1 MSEVNVPAANPT
13 QATSPLEQQAQP
25 KGSEAPNPNMT
36 GEEAK
41 AWVEAQKAAKE
52 GKTKAPPAAAAPKA
66 DPVTSNTIKEAIE
79 QAKKYKVKVDGQ
91 ELEVEE
97 AELLRG
103 YSHQRAASKALQEGK
118 AAKQQ
123 AEDFVK
129 MMRDPEKFF
138 EVAAKLGHDPRLL
151 AEKYVAA
158 QLEEEFM
165 DPRDK
170 ELRDAKKKLKTIEE
184 MEAQQKA
191 AVEAQ
196 RNEALKQKY
205 AEDYTKQF
213 TEALQESGLP
223 ATKPMVA
230 EMAKYI
236 ARAAGIG
243 FQMTAKEA
251 SQLVKEDVLNAHKRL
266 IGDTDGEVLIKLLG
280 EDVANKVRK
289 WDTSR
294 LKSPEQN
301 LKTPTEQQPGR
312 ERTKRTEG
320 KRMSAAE
327 WREYNR
333 R

>member
-1 MSEVNVPAANPT
+1 MSEATASATPPTAPQTTEAPAAET
-13 QATSPLEQQAQP
+13 
-25 KGSEAPNPNMT
+25 PNPNMT

-41 AWVEAQKAAKE
+41 AWVEAQKAAKV
-52 GKTKAPPAAAAPKA
+52 GKGKPEPVAAPTPKA
-66 DPVTSNTIKEAIE
+66 EPVTGDTIKEAIE

-103 YSHQRAASKALQEGK
+103 YSHQRAANKLLQEGK

-151 AEKYVAA
+151 AEKFVAS
-158 QLEEEFM
+158 QLEDEYM

-170 ELRDAKKKLKTIEE
+170 ELRDAKKKLKAIDD
-184 MEAQQKA
+184 MEAAQKA
-191 AVEAQ
+191 EQERQ
-196 RNEALKQKY
+196 RNETLKQKY
-205 AEDYTKQF
+205 AADYTAQF

-236 ARAAGIG
+236 ARAANIG

-251 SQLVKEDVLNAHKRL
+251 SQLVKEDVLTAHRRL
-266 IGDTDGEVLIKLLG
+266 IGDSDGEMLIKLLG
-280 EDVANKVRK
+280 EETANKVRK

-301 LKTPTEQQPGR
+301 LKTPTEQQPS
-312 ERTKRTEG
+312 ERGARRRVDG
-320 KRMSAAE
+320 KRMSSSE
-327 WREYNR
+327 WREFNR

>member
-1 MSEVNVPAANPT
+1 MSEATAPVAPAAAPQT
-13 QATSPLEQQAQP
+13 A
-25 KGSEAPNPNMT
+25 EAPVADVPNPNMT

-41 AWVEAQKAAKE
+41 AWVAAQKAAKE
-52 GKTKAPPAAAAPKA
+52 GKAKAPPVTSTPKA
-66 DPVTSNTIKEAIE
+66 EPVTGDTIKEAIE
-79 QAKKYKVKVDGQ
+79 QAKKYKVKVDGA
-91 ELEVEE
+91 EMEVDES
-97 AELLRG
+97 ELLRG
-103 YSHQRAASKALQEGK
+103 YSHQRAANKLLQEGK

-151 AEKYVAA
+151 AEKFVAS

-170 ELRDAKKKLKTIEE
+170 ELRDAKKKLKMIED
-184 MEAQQKA
+184 MELKQKE
-191 AVEAQ
+191 AVERE
-196 RNEALKQKY
+196 RNETLKQKY
-205 AEDYTKQF
+205 AADYTKQF
-213 TEALQESGLP
+213 TEALQDSGLP

-243 FQMTAKEA
+243 FQMNAKEA
-251 SQLVKEDVLNAHKRL
+251 AQLVKEDVLMAHQRL
-266 IGDTDGEVLIKLLG
+266 IGDTDGETLIKLIG
-280 EDVANKVRK
+280 EETANKVRK

-301 LKTPTEQQPGR
+301 LKTPSEQQSGGDR
-312 ERTKRTEG
+312 RDRKRADG
-320 KRMSAAE
+320 KRMSPSE
-327 WREYNR
+327 WRDFNR

>member
-1 MSEVNVPAANPT
+1 MSEATAPAAPA
-13 QATSPLEQQAQP
+13 ATTSTESSAD
-25 KGSEAPNPNMT
+25 APNPNMT

-41 AWVEAQKAAKE
+41 AWVAAQKAAKDS
-52 GKTKAPPAAAAPKA
+52 GKPPAAATTPKG
-66 DPVTSNTIKEAIE
+66 DPVTGDTIKEAIE

-91 ELEVEE
+91 DLEVEE

-103 YSHQRAASKALQEGK
+103 YSHQRAANKQLQEGK
-118 AAKQQ
+118 AAKAQ

-151 AEKYVAA
+151 AEKFVAS
-158 QLEEEFM
+158 QLEEEYM

-170 ELRDAKKKLKTIEE
+170 ELRDTKKKLKAFDD
-184 MEAQQKA
+184 MEAAQKA
-191 AVEAQ
+191 AVEHE
-196 RNEALKQKY
+196 RNETLKQKY
-205 AEDYTKQF
+205 AADYTKQF
-213 TEALQESGLP
+213 TEALQDSGLP

-251 SQLVKEDVLNAHKRL
+251 SQLVKEDVLTAHRRL
-266 IGDTDGEVLIKLLG
+266 IGDSDGEMLIKLLG
-280 EDVANKVRK
+280 EDTANKVRK

-301 LKTPTEQQPGR
+301 LKTPSEQQPGR
-312 ERTKRTEG
+312 ERSKRTDG
-320 KRMSAAE
+320 KRMSPSE
-327 WREYNR
+327 WRDFNR
-333 R
+333 K